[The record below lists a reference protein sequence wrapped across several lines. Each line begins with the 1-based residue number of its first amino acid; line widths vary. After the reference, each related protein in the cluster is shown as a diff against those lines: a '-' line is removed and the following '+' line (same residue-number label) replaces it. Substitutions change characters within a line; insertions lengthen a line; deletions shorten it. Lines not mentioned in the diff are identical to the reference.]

1 MARFGAKKT
10 SGGRNIYLSV
20 IIFLLLIF
28 LFLSAIHS
36 LSSGSLE
43 EQQKN
48 LEQALTQG
56 AVHCYAVEGSYP
68 ENLDPVFSSIIRQRG
83 RI

>member
-43 EQQKN
+43 EQQKKIEEKFSEAIEIARTSGIS
-48 LEQALTQG
+48 LDKLAELLTLMYQ
-56 AVHCYAVEGSYP
+56 ED
-68 ENLDPVFSSIIRQRG
+68 E
-83 RI
+83 